1 MSKLYIP
8 KLGFSKRLTKNKEKV
23 ISDFCNHAVSL
34 YDLMRLY
41 HINSLTIISFL
52 KIELGEDKYQD
63 IISYNKK
70 FHIQRG
76 SSELSNNISYIPCKT
91 ISEFSKDEL
100 NEILVKLKGW
110 ISQKY
115 TPSYFKY
122 STKSSYNRYNKF
134 DEESNENY

>member
-23 ISDFCNHAVSL
+23 ISDFCNHVVSL
-34 YDLMRLY
+34 YDLMKLY

-52 KIELGEDKYQD
+52 KIELGEDKYQE

-76 SSELSNNISYIPCKT
+76 SSELSNNISYTPCKFM
-91 ISEFSKDEL
+91 SEFSEDEL
-100 NEILVKLKGW
+100 DEILLKLKVW
-110 ISQKY
+110 VSQKY
-115 TPSYFKY
+115 SPSYLKSHTTTKY
-122 STKSSYNRYNKF
+122 FGTINSKG
-134 DEESNENY
+134 D